1 MKKAIKLTAIAL
13 LLSGGLLAA
22 PKPHKVVPMNNR
34 DKIDFYTLPSQRGID
49 LRIRKADPGKTI
61 VVIYDNDGNVLQK
74 DVLTGTQ
81 IRKGYVLNQ
90 LDNGD
95 YSIEIT
101 SNHHVFKKDI
111 HIYDEGP
118 IKSFI
123 VKQS

>member
-13 LLSGGLLAA
+13 LLGGSLFAA
-22 PKPHKVVPMNNR
+22 SKPHRMVPMTNH

-49 LRIRKADPGKTI
+49 LRIQKADAGKTI

-90 LDNGD
+90 LENGD

-101 SNHHVFKKDI
+101 SNHQVFKKNI